1 MQPEPEHIQSLREA
15 VKLSPRNLPLRQA
28 LADALLSAGFSTEAV
43 VEYKAA
49 LALSPDHPPLKFGLA
64 RSFHADG
71 KTSHALVVLED
82 LVKSPQAPP
91 RAFVFYARLLAGAG
105 EVEQAVEQYKR
116 GVEKDPSAADPD
128 FANRFGIRLAPEPED
143 DAPPSFSGPGEEDEI
158 SDGRIRASWQGSEP
172 EEVVEIERPQITF
185 SDVGGMDAL
194 KEEIRLKIIYPLT
207 HAEMFKAYGKSIGG
221 GILMYGPPGCGK
233 THLARATA
241 GEVKASFISVGI
253 HDVLDMWIGNSERNL
268 HELFEQARRNSPC
281 VLFFDEVDAL
291 GASRTDMKT
300 SAGRHLIN
308 QFLSELDGVKAS
320 NEGVLILGA
329 TNAPWHLDSAFRR
342 PGRFDRI
349 LFVPPP
355 DAAARAGILRLHL
368 RGKPVEDVDVEAVAK
383 KADGFSGA
391 DLKAVID
398 ITIENKLREAM
409 KAGVPSPIRTKDL
422 MVGVAAQ
429 KATTREWF
437 ATAKNYALYS
447 NQGGVYD
454 DILTYMKLK

>member
-1 MQPEPEHIQSLREA
+1 M
-15 VKLSPRNLPLRQA
+15 KLSPKNVPLRLA
-28 LADALLSAGFSTEAV
+28 LADALLASEFAAEAV
-43 VEYKAA
+43 EEYRGGLS
-49 LALSPDHPPLKFGLA
+49 LAPDHVGLKLGLA
-64 RSFHADG
+64 RAYYAEA
-71 KTSHALVVLED
+71 KMSHALVVLED
-82 LVKSPQAPP
+82 LLKAADAPA
-91 RAFVFYARLLAGAG
+91 RAFVLHAWLLAGIG
-105 EVEQAVEQYKR
+105 EVAQAVAQYKR
-116 GVEKDPSAADPD
+116 GVAKDHTVADPD
-128 FANRFGIRLAPEPED
+128 FAQRYGIRLAPEPTPLSEI
-143 DAPPSFSGPGEEDEI
+143 PSFLEDVDEEDEGEVFE
-158 SDGRIRASWQGSEP
+158 GRVRASWEGNDEAPFS
-172 EEVVEIERPQITF
+172 EIERPEISFQ
-185 SDVGGMDAL
+185 DVGGMEAL

-268 HELFEQARRNSPC
+268 HQLFEQARRNAPC

-308 QFLSELDGVKAS
+308 QFLSELDGVKSS
-320 NEGVLILGA
+320 NEGVLVLGA

-355 DAAARAGILRLHL
+355 DAAARAGVLQLQV
-368 RGKPVEDVDVEAVAK
+368 RGKPIEEIDYEAVAK
-383 KADGFSGA
+383 KCDGFSGA
-391 DLKAVID
+391 DLKAVVD
-398 ITIENKLREAM
+398 VTVENKLREAM
-409 KAGVPSPIRTKDL
+409 KSGIPSPIRTKDL
-422 MVGVAAQ
+422 LNAAASQ

-454 DILTYMKLK
+454 DILTYLKLKK